1 MMFSSAKLLALS
13 NRIYCLLLHLYPTPF
28 RQEYG
33 FDMAQVFR
41 DDVRGT
47 LQESG
52 RLAVLGLWVLA
63 FFDLLKTAVAEHI
76 WEIFHMPIEK
86 LTHWSGP
93 VGAVGGLLYALG
105 VASIIYGSAPFTI
118 SLLVTVPLLG
128 LGLFGLYKCLPA
140 TESRLNIFAFAASVS
155 GLLLSNIAFL
165 VWLANP
171 RSNWDNMIF
180 IGLGLWLMGFAGM
193 GAIALVNRRLG
204 RLSFT
209 PLLAVVAL
217 TGGGSLY
224 VTDPNSP
231 IWITLLTAY
240 VASWILLGVA
250 LWQANREPLE
260 PGTFAEGRLR

>member
-1 MMFSSAKLLALS
+1 MLPSAKLMALS

-28 RQEYG
+28 RREYG
-33 FDMAQVFR
+33 RHMAQAFR
-41 DDVRGT
+41 DDVRDT
-47 LQESG
+47 LKESG
-52 RLAVLGLWVLA
+52 RLAVMDLWLIA
-63 FFDLLKTAVAEHI
+63 FFDLLKTAVAEHF
-76 WEIFHMPIEK
+76 WEIFNMPFEK
-86 LTHWSGP
+86 LTRWSGP

-193 GAIALVNRRLG
+193 GTIALVNRRLG

-224 VTDPNSP
+224 STDPTSL
-231 IWITLLTAY
+231 IGVTLLTAY
-240 VASWILLGVA
+240 AASWILLGVA
-250 LWQANREPLE
+250 LWQAHREPQE
-260 PGTFAEGRLR
+260 PGILA